1 VADIYLHV
9 CTGAGNR
16 CILPLASPLKIVA
29 MLRIGL
35 CVALGLGV
43 VCVVDGLDSQVPMQG
58 RSLLQGNE
66 TTVPAKIRVANL
78 TNVLN
83 TTGDV
88 LLDEQE
94 LQGSIDVTSSSEPVL
109 YGTYFLGPSE
119 LAEINHTIATELVRF
134 YMLLQPCVP
143 FLLRGKMCL
152 AKCSQ
157 PPEAEQHDQTL
168 HL

>member
-1 VADIYLHV
+1 
-9 CTGAGNR
+9 
-16 CILPLASPLKIVA
+16 

-143 FLLRGKMCL
+143 FLIRGKMPCGVNSSSCAWPSVRNHRKRSSMIKPCIFEFKL
-152 AKCSQ
+152 TGCMRSIR
-157 PPEAEQHDQTL
+157 
-168 HL
+168 